1 MAEKQTN
8 TERDAARY
16 RWLKSRDLDT
26 IRSGGVFAGLT
37 PENVVLNGDDL
48 DRRIDA
54 EMSKA
59 S

>member
-1 MAEKQTN
+1 MPEKLN
-8 TERDAARY
+8 DTERDAARY